1 MPCVE
6 LGQAICLLQGGGDV
20 FEIPGR
26 GLYGGPEDPLVSG
39 AFLLSAQ
46 AAGDAV
52 TTFM

>member
-6 LGQAICLLQGGGDV
+6 LGQAICLFQGGGDL
-20 FEIPGR
+20 FEVP
-26 GLYGGPEDPLVSG
+26 G

>member
-6 LGQAICLLQGGGDV
+6 LGQAICLFQGGGDL
-20 FEIPGR
+20 FEVPG
-26 GLYGGPEDPLVSG
+26 
-39 AFLLSAQ
+39 AQ